1 MPTQAPRSALPVV
14 IAGALVVAL
23 VLWANHAE
31 RVRPGTPADAPAA
44 RVADAPPAPASPDPA
59 PVDEA
64 LDASKGPPQEQDAF
78 DLPDTPWAAV
88 DLGRVREAMPDNLFW
103 KMAMPTRDPD
113 VLRAREEERAR
124 WNVEYGKV
132 LSNTATAE
140 EIDAFYA
147 HRQKLSGDYVEFA
160 TFVLA
165 EYGDKLPQ
173 RDVGLLKVAVELNL
187 ARLQEIPRQ
196 IEEANERRVKHDA
209 ARRAWLE
216 QQRAFDEK

>member
-1 MPTQAPRSALPVV
+1 MPTPAPRSALPIA
-14 IAGALVVAL
+14 IAGSLVVAL
-23 VLWANHAE
+23 VLWTNHAE
-31 RVRPGTPADAPAA
+31 RARRGVASHDAPE
-44 RVADAPPAPASPDPA
+44 VAPGEPAVTTPEDVAPALGPGDPTKTPDPDA
-59 PVDEA
+59 LEA
-64 LDASKGPPQEQDAF
+64 
-78 DLPDTPWAAV
+78 PDTPWAAV
-88 DLGRVREAMPDNLFW
+88 DLGRIREAMPDNLFW
-103 KMAMPTRDPD
+103 KMAMPTRDPE

-147 HRQKLSGDYVEFA
+147 HRQKLSSDYVEFA
-160 TFVLA
+160 TFLLA

-173 RDVGLLKVAVELNL
+173 RDVGLLKVAVEMNL

-196 IEEANERRVKHDA
+196 IEEANQRRMKHDA

-216 QQRAFDEK
+216 QQRIFGEQ